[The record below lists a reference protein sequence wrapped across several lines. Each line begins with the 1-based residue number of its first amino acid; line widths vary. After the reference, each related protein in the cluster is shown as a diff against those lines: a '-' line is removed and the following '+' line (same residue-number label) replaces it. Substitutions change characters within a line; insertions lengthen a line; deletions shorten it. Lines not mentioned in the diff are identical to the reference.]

1 MSIDKK
7 PTIEQLKNVG
17 GRPTEYD
24 PDTFPL
30 YAEHYKRKG
39 LSNEQIAENL
49 GISISSFY
57 EYQAQY
63 LEFSDAIKRG
73 KQPLVIQLENALMKR
88 AFGYDVTER
97 TTEMKID
104 SEGNPQPAVV
114 KNVIKHFAPDVGAI
128 AFALKN
134 KDPENWKDKHE
145 FSGEIKSNTFLEI
158 INRSATVPNI
168 EDETDEDDLENNQ
181 NDQKQSE

>member
-1 MSIDKK
+1 MSTDKK
-7 PTIEQLKNVG
+7 PTIEQVKKSV

-49 GISISSFY
+49 GIDISTFY
-57 EYQAQY
+57 DYQNKY
-63 LEFSDAIKRG
+63 PDFSEAIRKG

-88 AFGYDVTER
+88 AFGYEVTER
-97 TTEMKID
+97 TTEMKMD
-104 SEGNPQPAVV
+104 AEGKPQPAMIKNIV
-114 KNVIKHFAPDVGAI
+114 KHIAPDVGAL

-145 FSGEIKSNTFLEI
+145 ISGEIKSNTFLEI

-168 EDETDEDDLENNQ
+168 EDETDEEDTKDAESDDLKE
-181 NDQKQSE
+181 K